1 MKNIFYKIASYIWDI
16 PIAKTSSPQN
26 EYLEIV
32 WSMGQKMLNTKNANF
47 SFGSG
52 FEVFKLAMSK
62 IPTNISNANSILVL
76 GFGCG
81 SILDLLETRYKYS
94 GNLDG
99 VEYDQEIVNLFHQH
113 FAPDYNLKPHISI
126 CDAKDFSTNSE
137 NKYDIIFIDLFI
149 DLETAPLVFDEQ
161 FIANLNAML
170 SPQGC
175 LVFNTILK
183 TTEDNIRTT
192 ELMIK
197 LGKKHKSVQ
206 SFSFQ
211 DLNKIIIAQ

>member
-1 MKNIFYKIASYIWDI
+1 MKNIFYKIASYVWDI
-16 PIAKTSSPQN
+16 PLAKTSSPQN

-32 WSMGQKMLNTKNANF
+32 WSMGRKMLNTENANF

-52 FEVFKLAMSK
+52 YAVFKLAMSRVPAK
-62 IPTNISNANSILVL
+62 IGDANSILVL

-81 SILDLLETRYKYS
+81 SILDLLEKRYNYS

-99 VEYDQEIVNLFHQH
+99 VEYDQEIINLFHQH
-113 FAPDYNLKPHISI
+113 FAPDYNLKPNISV

-161 FIANLNAML
+161 FITNLNAML
-170 SPQGC
+170 SPKGC
-175 LVFNTILK
+175 LIFNTILK

-192 ELMIK
+192 ELMIQ